1 MKNKVILNKEFLN
14 TDEKIKIAL
23 DFINNCDF
31 NKMPNGKIPIKNDEI
46 WANLQ
51 TYTTK
56 PDAMFEAHK
65 KYIDIQY
72 IISGNENIEI
82 SDYDNCSKETS
93 YNTDNDIEFLESND
107 SEIVNMTEKDFLIL
121 YPNDAHKPSISTDK
135 TNPDEVRK
143 LVIKIKVD

>member
-56 PDAMFEAHK
+56 PDAMFEVHK
-65 KYIDIQY
+65 K
-72 IISGNENIEI
+72 
-82 SDYDNCSKETS
+82 
-93 YNTDNDIEFLESND
+93 DNDIEFLESND